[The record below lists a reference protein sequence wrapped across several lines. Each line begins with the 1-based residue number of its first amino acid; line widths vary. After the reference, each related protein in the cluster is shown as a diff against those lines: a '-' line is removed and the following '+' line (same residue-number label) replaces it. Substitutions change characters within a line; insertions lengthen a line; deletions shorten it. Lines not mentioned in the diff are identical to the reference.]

1 MARIID
7 VVDHVNVMDDE
18 LVYREPQQGGGD
30 FRMGSQ
36 VIVQESQAAVFVRQ
50 GQVLDALGPGSH
62 TLSTANLP
70 LLSGLIGLVTGGR
83 NPFTADLYFVNLKDL
98 PQVPWGTN
106 PPIVLETPGKGV
118 GVVLLITHGVID
130 IGIDDSVR
138 FVKQYGVGKP
148 ILRLGDI
155 RDRIQSMLLGEVAG
169 LLSSSG
175 ASSIMDANRLL
186 ADLEGA
192 ALARL
197 NEQFAAIGM
206 RIKAFEAKPFT
217 AKDVSTEELRN
228 YVDFETYERIRRLE
242 VAQSAAS
249 NPGVGGTAAGAGV
262 GLGVGQQIGVYRDK
276 DMVGDSPF
284 TGGKYTGKNPVKD
297 YQKLR
302 GLYQKAV
309 KEADLITVG
318 IGFNGR
324 EIVWRGFGE
333 ERRFAVAE
341 LRLRGLHNVENVM
354 ASLIPALLAGC
365 PPPMAWQAVCSFS
378 GLEHRMALVRV
389 LDGVSWYNDSKGTN
403 VGSVIKSLAGL
414 APPVTLIAG
423 GKDKGG
429 DYAPLRPLVA
439 DKVRHLVLIGQA
451 AERMAEAFQD
461 VTCVHRATDLR
472 HAVERAREVTPAGG
486 SVLLSPA
493 CSSFDMFTSFEDRGR
508 QFTEL
513 VLACEEKLDAATS
526 GSTI

>member
-70 LLSGLIGLVTGGR
+70 LLSSLVGLVTGGR

-130 IGIDDSVR
+130 IGIDDPVR

-175 ASSIMDANRLL
+175 ATSIMDANRLL
-186 ADLEGA
+186 SDLEGA

-206 RIKAFEAKPFT
+206 RIKAFESKPFT

-249 NPGVGGTAAGAGV
+249 NTGLGGAAAGAGV
-262 GLGVGQQIGVYRDK
+262 GLGVGQQIGATLNPEAAALQQQQQLL
-276 DMVGDSPF
+276 MQQMMMQMMQNQQ
-284 TGGKYTGKNPVKD
+284 GGQQQAPAQQGATPAVPQTVEEIRAYLDLLDAKLMSGEVSESI
-297 YQKLR
+297 YQKLYDKWEAR
-302 GLYQKAV
+302 L
-309 KEADLITVG
+309 KEL
-318 IGFNGR
+318 
-324 EIVWRGFGE
+324 
-333 ERRFAVAE
+333 
-341 LRLRGLHNVENVM
+341 
-354 ASLIPALLAGC
+354 
-365 PPPMAWQAVCSFS
+365 
-378 GLEHRMALVRV
+378 
-389 LDGVSWYNDSKGTN
+389 
-403 VGSVIKSLAGL
+403 
-414 APPVTLIAG
+414 G
-423 GKDKGG
+423 G
-429 DYAPLRPLVA
+429 
-439 DKVRHLVLIGQA
+439 
-451 AERMAEAFQD
+451 
-461 VTCVHRATDLR
+461 
-472 HAVERAREVTPAGG
+472 
-486 SVLLSPA
+486 
-493 CSSFDMFTSFEDRGR
+493 
-508 QFTEL
+508 
-513 VLACEEKLDAATS
+513 
-526 GSTI
+526 